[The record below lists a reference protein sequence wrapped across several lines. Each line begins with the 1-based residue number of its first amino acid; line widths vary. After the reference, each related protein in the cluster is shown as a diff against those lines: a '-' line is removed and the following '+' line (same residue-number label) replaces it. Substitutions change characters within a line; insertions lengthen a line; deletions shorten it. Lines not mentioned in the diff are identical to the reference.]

1 MKIKLKIIVLGLVS
15 LFLASCSNDN
25 TESSSSSAQAP
36 ESIKKYKWIMVTTWP
51 KNFPGVGMAPENFS
65 KMVDEMSNGRLKIKV
80 YGSGEL
86 IPAFGVF
93 DAVSQGTYQAGHGAS
108 YYWTGKVKSSQ
119 FFTAVPFGLTAQE
132 MNGWIHHGGGKELW
146 EEAYEPF
153 NLIPFAGGNTGV
165 QMAGW
170 FKKEINSL
178 EDIEG
183 TKMRIPGVA
192 GEVFTRAG
200 GETVQLAGS
209 DIFLAL
215 QQGVVDAAE
224 WIGPYNDL
232 TFGFH
237 QVADFYYYPGWHEPG
252 ATLEIIINKDAYMDL
267 PDDLKAIVKYATR
280 AVNQDMLDEYT
291 ANSYRAL
298 EELIEK
304 HDIELRSLPEDV
316 LIELRKIS
324 EDYMKEFIKGD
335 DMATKIY
342 NSYSKY
348 REEVI
353 NYHRISEK
361 AYIEARELD

>member
-1 MKIKLKIIVLGLVS
+1 MKIKLRIIVLGLVS
-15 LFLASCSNDN
+15 LFLASCSND
-25 TESSSSSAQAP
+25 SAEQSTSEVP
-36 ESIKKYKWIMVTTWP
+36 ENNKTYKWIMVTTWP

-65 KMVDEMSNGRLKIKV
+65 KMVNEMSNGRLKIKV

-86 IPAFGVF
+86 VPAFGVF

-132 MNGWIHHGGGKELW
+132 MNGWIHYGGGKELW

-252 ATLEIIINKDAYMDL
+252 ATLEIIINKDAYIELPSDL
-267 PDDLKAIVKYATR
+267 RAIVKYAAR

-298 EELIEK
+298 EELVEK
-304 HDIELRSLPEDV
+304 HDIELRRLPEDV

-324 EDYMKEFIKGD
+324 EDYMQEFIKGD
-335 DMATKIY
+335 EMATKIY

-348 REEVI
+348 REEVV

-361 AYIEARELD
+361 AYIEARELE

>member
-1 MKIKLKIIVLGLVS
+1 MKIKLRIIVLGLVS
-15 LFLASCSNDN
+15 LFLASCSND
-25 TESSSSSAQAP
+25 SAEQSTSEVP
-36 ESIKKYKWIMVTTWP
+36 ENNKTYKWIMVTTWP

-86 IPAFGVF
+86 VPAFGVF

-132 MNGWIHHGGGKELW
+132 MNGWIHYGGGKELW

-252 ATLEIIINKDAYMDL
+252 ATLEIIINKDAYIELPSDL
-267 PDDLKAIVKYATR
+267 RAIVKHAAR

-298 EELIEK
+298 EELVEK
-304 HDIELRSLPEDV
+304 HDIELRRLPEDV

-324 EDYMKEFIKGD
+324 EDYMQEFIKGD
-335 DMATKIY
+335 EMATKIY

-348 REEVI
+348 REEVV

-361 AYIEARELD
+361 AYIEARELE